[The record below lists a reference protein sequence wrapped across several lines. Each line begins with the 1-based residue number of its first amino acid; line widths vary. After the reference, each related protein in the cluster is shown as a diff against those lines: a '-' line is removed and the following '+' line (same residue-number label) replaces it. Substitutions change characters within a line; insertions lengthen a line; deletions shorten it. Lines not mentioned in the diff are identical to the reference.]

1 MTFNPR
7 AETGIPTEPV
17 GSLPRPQALLDAYA
31 EHDAGRIDDAALDA
45 AQDRAVRDTLEQCQ
59 ATGAPIVSDGEQ
71 RRASFA
77 SYPVADGAGT
87 GVVSAPDVDEPHS
100 AIFTDGHG
108 RLLRQLTGGPFRYR
122 AYAADTL
129 GASVGHT
136 TRPLK
141 QAVIAP
147 SALALLYPQGEEIP
161 GYPRERFEQDLVEE
175 CEKDIR
181 SAFTAG
187 AVRVSLDFSDGR
199 LTAGDDPRN
208 PWTGS
213 GTLAHCIDLI
223 NRVMERF
230 TARERV
236 NIGVHT
242 CSPDDRAT
250 SPADLPYPD
259 LLREVLRIDAG
270 YFLLQL
276 AAEPDPDTVCAA
288 VGRHLRADANGVTPM
303 AFLGVIDTHSPRVES
318 APEVADILVRA
329 AIHVPAEQLGSTDN
343 CGFSPFSHDPKP
355 LPGLPD
361 LARGIAFR
369 KIRSRVEGTLLA
381 AEKLGI
387 A

>member
-1 MTFNPR
+1 M
-7 AETGIPTEPV
+7 
-17 GSLPRPQALLDAYA
+17 
-31 EHDAGRIDDAALDA
+31 
-45 AQDRAVRDTLEQCQ
+45 
-59 ATGAPIVSDGEQ
+59 
-71 RRASFA
+71 
-77 SYPVADGAGT
+77 
-87 GVVSAPDVDEPHS
+87 
-100 AIFTDGHG
+100 
-108 RLLRQLTGGPFRYR
+108 
-122 AYAADTL
+122 
-129 GASVGHT
+129 
-136 TRPLK
+136 K

-147 SALALLYPQGEEIP
+147 SALALLYPPGEQVP

-181 SAFTAG
+181 SAFAAG

-199 LTAGDDPRN
+199 LTNGNDPRN

-230 TARERV
+230 NARERV

-242 CSPDDRAT
+242 CSPDDRGS
-250 SPADLPYPD
+250 SPADVPYPD

-276 AAEPDPDTVCAA
+276 VAEPDPDAVCAA
-288 VGRHLRADANGVTPM
+288 IGEHLRSDANGLTPM
-303 AFLGVIDTHSPRVES
+303 AFVGVIDTHSPRVES
-318 APEVADILVRA
+318 VPEVADTLVRA
-329 AIHVPAEQLGSTDN
+329 ALHIRAEQLGSTDN

-369 KIRSRVEGTLLA
+369 KIRSRVEGSLLA